1 MTRPTRFDPSLNCVG
16 DTRDLEAML
25 VSAQPDPAV
34 AVTGLAI
41 GIATMTENAP
51 HGGEMHPDG
60 DEVLYLISGSVNV
73 VFEDETIDAVA
84 MKPGECLAGLKQ
96 LNLQKR
102 HDFDPVAELTK
113 YGSLSLP
120 EQFPPC
126 AVPIMIEVARAHLV
140 DETAE

>member
-16 DTRDLEAML
+16 VTRDLAAMP

-34 AVTGLAI
+34 PVTGPTI

-73 VFEDETIDAVA
+73 VFEDETIDATA

-102 HDFDPVAELTK
+102 HDFDPVAELTN
-113 YGSLSLP
+113 YGSLSLV
-120 EQFPPC
+120 E
-126 AVPIMIEVARAHLV
+126 
-140 DETAE
+140 